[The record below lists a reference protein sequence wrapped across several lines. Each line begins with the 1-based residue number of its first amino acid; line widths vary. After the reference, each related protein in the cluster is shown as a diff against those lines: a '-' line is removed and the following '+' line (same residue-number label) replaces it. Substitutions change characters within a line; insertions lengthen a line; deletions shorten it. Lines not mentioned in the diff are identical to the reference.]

1 MSRDSVIIYCTCGS
15 LRHEKND
22 CVVCAIL
29 GAEMTPTKE
38 VNMTTNLKP
47 RFVEIVREEAAKE
60 LR

>member
-1 MSRDSVIIYCTCGS
+1 MSIDSMIIYCTCGN

-29 GAEMTPTKE
+29 GTEVTPTKE

-47 RFVEIVREEAAKE
+47 RSVEIVREEAAKE
-60 LR
+60 VR

>member
-1 MSRDSVIIYCTCGS
+1 MSDSVIIYCTCGS

-29 GAEMTPTKE
+29 GTETTPTKE

-47 RFVEIVREEAAKE
+47 RSVEIVGKEAAKE
-60 LR
+60 VR